1 MLAAEHRERCRGSAA
16 AAPADAPQPPR
27 APRPAH
33 PPTHPHPPHAPQAAA
48 REHEAV
54 RNAYATLMPL
64 AITAGPM
71 QTTPT
76 GYDPSGGMGYGQQAY
91 GGYTGAPGY
100 GGY

>member
-1 MLAAEHRERCRGSAA
+1 LGLRRRLTG
-16 AAPADAPQPPR
+16 
-27 APRPAH
+27 AH
-33 PPTHPHPPHAPQAAA
+33 HLRTQAAA
-48 REHEAV
+48 REQEAV

-71 QTTPT
+71 QTQPT
-76 GYDPSGGMGYGQQAY
+76 GYDPSGMGYGGQQQGY